1 MGAPIDPQGAGS
13 CSFFVLARQVRVGIG
28 LLRLFGAWETDM
40 KTDARDDELVGLVAR
55 LALEGADGRAGLG
68 TLLREV
74 ESRYPGE
81 IDRMASALLVQRLN
95 ETPFPV
101 R

>member
-1 MGAPIDPQGAGS
+1 
-13 CSFFVLARQVRVGIG
+13 
-28 LLRLFGAWETDM
+28 M
-40 KTDARDDELVGLVAR
+40 KTDAREDRGLISLLAG

-74 ESRYPGE
+74 EAKYPGE
-81 IDRMASALLVQRLN
+81 IDRMASALRVQRMS
-95 ETPFPV
+95 ETPFPA